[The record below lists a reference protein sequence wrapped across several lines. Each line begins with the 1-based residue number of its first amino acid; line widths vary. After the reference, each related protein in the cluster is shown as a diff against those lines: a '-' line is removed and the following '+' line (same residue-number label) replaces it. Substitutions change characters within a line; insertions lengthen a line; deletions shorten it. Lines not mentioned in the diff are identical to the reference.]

1 MMFGSVAALLFC
13 VGLYLFIGFI
23 VYFQDKNALKTCG
36 L

>member
-1 MMFGSVAALLFC
+1 MMFGSVAALLF

-23 VYFQDKNALKTCG
+23 EYFQDKNALIICG